1 MSPHLQTIHDCE
13 AKLAGAS
20 DILAML
26 SGLFIAIDSL
36 DQADAH
42 AVARAGRFI
51 AEDWS
56 NMLDVDAEKLR
67 LEAASMAKV
76 VRP

>member
-26 SGLFIAIDSL
+26 SGLFIAIGDL
-36 DQADAH
+36 DQASAH
-42 AVARAGRFI
+42 AVARAGRHI
-51 AEDWS
+51 AEDWA
-56 NMLDVDAEKLR
+56 NILDVDAEKLR
-67 LEAASMAKV
+67 IEAAHLGGE